1 MPTLLLLRNY
11 NLSEEEVQKLPKG
24 CRGTLMVP
32 KKSTVIARA
41 DVPTYMSLS
50 HVISLATAMSRAIPN
65 AQVEYSERT
74 LSGAKMITL
83 PDASW
88 LVQQSSNI
96 PKDYQISSN
105 LEQLPDEKLH
115 EPVSD
120 SEPKKAQQNQT
131 SDTEIED
138 AVFNSGSY
146 VSVEDVTP
154 TELKEYPMDV
164 LEIDGSEVLDAE
176 IVDVEEESIPNPEG
190 FLQPQNKHD
199 SSTKSTKMTWW
210 EMLDAGLAR
219 QAYEKIVSSQLSIE
233 EKGKL
238 QFYFSNPDPNILI
251 CLCRVAIAI
260 ELKSLVM
267 PISRKCFIHEHPQ
280 VRKEAVLAVGQLS
293 GPSMESAIRRM
304 MKDSDQDVQ
313 QAAKRALELLKSR

>member
-1 MPTLLLLRNY
+1 MP
-11 NLSEEEVQKLPKG
+11 
-24 CRGTLMVP
+24 
-32 KKSTVIARA
+32 
-41 DVPTYMSLS
+41 
-50 HVISLATAMSRAIPN
+50 
-65 AQVEYSERT
+65 
-74 LSGAKMITL
+74 
-83 PDASW
+83 SW
-88 LVQQSSNI
+88 ILQTSSNI
-96 PKDYQISSN
+96 PVEHQNSSH
-105 LEQLPDEKLH
+105 LEELPDEKLH
-115 EPVSD
+115 EPELD
-120 SEPKKAQQNQT
+120 RMPKQTQT

-146 VSVEDVTP
+146 VSAEDVTP

-164 LEIDGSEVLDAE
+164 LEIDGSEVIDAE
-176 IVDVEEESIPNPEG
+176 IVDVEEESMPNPEG
-190 FLQPQNKHD
+190 FLQPEHKNN
-199 SSTKSTKMTWW
+199 SSTKATKMTWW

-219 QAYEKIVSSQLSIE
+219 QAYEKIVSSELSIE

-313 QAAKRALELLKSR
+313 KAAERALELLKSR

>member
-24 CRGTLMVP
+24 CRGILMVP
-32 KKSTVIARA
+32 EKSTVIARA

-50 HVISLATAMSRAIPN
+50 HVISLAAAMGRAIPN
-65 AQVEYSERT
+65 ALVEYSERT

-88 LVQQSSNI
+88 IAQASSNV
-96 PKDYQISSN
+96 PEEHQNSSH

-115 EPVSD
+115 ESVSD
-120 SEPKKAQQNQT
+120 REPKQTQT

-138 AVFNSGSY
+138 AIFNSGSY
-146 VSVEDVTP
+146 VSAEDVTP

-164 LEIDGSEVLDAE
+164 LEIDGSEVIDAE
-176 IVDVEEESIPNPEG
+176 VVDVEEESMPNPEG
-190 FLQPQNKHD
+190 FLQPEHKND
-199 SSTKSTKMTWW
+199 SSTKATKMTWW

-219 QAYEKIVSSQLSIE
+219 QAYEKIVSSELSIE

-267 PISRKCFIHEHPQ
+267 PISRKCFIHDHPQ

-313 QAAKRALELLKSR
+313 QAAERALELLKSR